1 MPDILVRG
9 LAPDVL
15 ERLKLHA
22 KRKGRSLQTEVKDI
36 LERAARMPDHVEIQ
50 EAIKRVRTMF
60 HGRRFSDSAV
70 LIRRDRER

>member
-36 LERAARMPDHVEIQ
+36 LERAARLPDHVEIQ

-60 HGRRFSDSAV
+60 RGRRFSDSAV